1 MGSLN
6 SRNQE
11 KRIFNIIWNSANS
24 YDYFPGF
31 IGNDISGDP
40 DFYFNIVIGLAVKY
54 FGKENMDK
62 LFSQWEDS
70 LKSRT
75 YDYLTWI
82 CLEEVLYKKEVKVRP
97 VLKTLRKEYAE
108 NFFLDKNDPHRRK
121 FALQNPLLYSIQV
134 QRMKDIL
141 GIKKKSLSKKEKQIY
156 ENLTFSDDVSFYDL
170 ENTLIHT
177 YIKYLKFNPEK
188 KSSAFSK
195 IIRKTLPVFAFHPLE
210 RSIRPSYLLSEDK
223 KDQSNGLSSIVYTIK
238 AKHSKKQDEQ
248 IESVFGKSIFSSKEN
263 YALIEKYCQGP
274 HKKSRL
280 WYTKGIYDKTNINE
294 MASRA
299 KDFARK
305 RNKRAFEKN
314 IQNYKNQINNLSRSI
329 KSSLNSSVSSC
340 EILAD
345 HGSLIG
351 NIAWKSKLPKEN
363 HIFSIKTFREKS
375 FMSID
380 LLIDGSASLLDFQ
393 EDMAIEAY
401 ILAKSLEKCK
411 IPLRIT
417 AYASLDDYTVLTIL
431 KDFEEKAN
439 QDRIFSY
446 YAQGWNRDGLAFKA
460 FEKLIED
467 RKKENQLL
475 LIMTDSNP
483 RDLKPYITEKFA
495 FNKAYDGK
503 DGLKDTKK
511 SLETIRKKGTSV
523 AGVVNTSSF
532 DDKSEPIENSK
543 YLYGRNFA
551 SIDSV
556 LNFSNI
562 AKRLIKNEISR
573 LNRKN

>member
-1 MGSLN
+1 
-6 SRNQE
+6 
-11 KRIFNIIWNSANS
+11 
-24 YDYFPGF
+24 
-31 IGNDISGDP
+31 
-40 DFYFNIVIGLAVKY
+40 
-54 FGKENMDK
+54 
-62 LFSQWEDS
+62 
-70 LKSRT
+70 
-75 YDYLTWI
+75 
-82 CLEEVLYKKEVKVRP
+82 
-97 VLKTLRKEYAE
+97 
-108 NFFLDKNDPHRRK
+108 
-121 FALQNPLLYSIQV
+121 
-134 QRMKDIL
+134 
-141 GIKKKSLSKKEKQIY
+141 
-156 ENLTFSDDVSFYDL
+156 
-170 ENTLIHT
+170 
-177 YIKYLKFNPEK
+177 
-188 KSSAFSK
+188 
-195 IIRKTLPVFAFHPLE
+195 
-210 RSIRPSYLLSEDK
+210 
-223 KDQSNGLSSIVYTIK
+223 
-238 AKHSKKQDEQ
+238 
-248 IESVFGKSIFSSKEN
+248 
-263 YALIEKYCQGP
+263 
-274 HKKSRL
+274 
-280 WYTKGIYDKTNINE
+280 
-294 MASRA
+294 
-299 KDFARK
+299 
-305 RNKRAFEKN
+305 
-314 IQNYKNQINNLSRSI
+314 
-329 KSSLNSSVSSC
+329 
-340 EILAD
+340 
-345 HGSLIG
+345 
-351 NIAWKSKLPKEN
+351 
-363 HIFSIKTFREKS
+363 
-375 FMSID
+375 MSID

-417 AYASLDDYTVLTIL
+417 AYSSLDDYTVLTIL

-467 RKKENQLL
+467 RKKENHLL

-503 DGLKDTKK
+503 DGLEDTKK
-511 SLETIRKKGTSV
+511 SLETIKKKGTSV